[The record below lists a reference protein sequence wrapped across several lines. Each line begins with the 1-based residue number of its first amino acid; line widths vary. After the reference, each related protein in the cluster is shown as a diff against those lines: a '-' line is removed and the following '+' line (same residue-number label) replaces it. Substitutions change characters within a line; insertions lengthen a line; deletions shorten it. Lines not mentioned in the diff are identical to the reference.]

1 MKKWYKFWLG
11 ILISV
16 LFSLLF
22 LKGIDLKSVWK
33 ATSEANYFYV
43 FLCMLINVGS
53 FLIRAERWE
62 YLLEPIKKVKFHSLF
77 SAVCIGFMGNSLL
90 PARAGE
96 FIRAYVIGKR
106 EGISKTG
113 SFATIVTERL
123 FDGLTLLI
131 MLILMV
137 CIFPFPKESYGSYIT
152 LGFLRWA
159 VGLTSFFY
167 GIVISSLILLCWKP
181 NHVWKIMSISLFRY
195 LPDSFINKIEALYRS
210 FLTGLE
216 SLKRGKHLL
225 SISLYSIIL
234 WIVTALGIYALFP
247 AFSLPL
253 DFFSAI
259 LIMVVV
265 AVVVMLPSSPGF
277 VGTFHLAS
285 SETLILLGVSSNTTK
300 SFAIVHH
307 ASCIIPVVL
316 FGLFYLSK
324 EHISFKEIRASSEE
338 KFKGVN
344 RESKEGMDI
353 IENKNGS
360 FVP

>member
-11 ILISV
+11 ILISG

-22 LKGIDLKSVWK
+22 LKGIDIKSVWK
-33 ATSEANYFYV
+33 ATSQANYFFV
-43 FLCMLINVGS
+43 LISILINVGS
-53 FLIRAERWE
+53 FLIRAERWK

-131 MLILMV
+131 MLIIV
-137 CIFPFPKESYGSYIT
+137 VSIFPFPNETYGSYIT

-159 VGLTSFFY
+159 VGITSFFY
-167 GIVISSLILLCWKP
+167 GIVIFTLILLCCKP
-181 NHVWKIMSISLFRY
+181 DSVWKLISISILRY
-195 LPDSFINKIEALYRS
+195 LPESFSIKIEVLYRS

-216 SLKRGKHLL
+216 SLKRGRHIL
-225 SISLYSIIL
+225 SISFYSVLL
-234 WIVTALGIYALFP
+234 WIVTALGIYVLFP
-247 AFSLPL
+247 AFSLQL

-285 SETLILLGVSSNTTK
+285 SETLIMLGISSHIAK

-307 ASCIIPVVL
+307 AACIFPVVL
-316 FGLFYLSK
+316 LGLFYLSK
-324 EHISFKEIRASSEE
+324 EQISFKEISSSASEKYKGVDRESEE
-338 KFKGVN
+338 D
-344 RESKEGMDI
+344 MDI
-353 IENKNGS
+353 IENTN
-360 FVP
+360 